1 MPTLPPQ
8 HQQIVQAHAA
18 FICQFVQLAQN
29 RDARPAL
36 DELLRGAE
44 QAGWTRLVAA
54 LRLMLDG
61 RRDPG
66 VLAGLD
72 EEDKVIAEAVLRG
85 LADPSTLPDPGTRP
99 DAAFAAP
106 GLAAM
111 IHASARGDHQAFVLL
126 SNMADQMRRAGGEM
140 QRFAA
145 VLRPLINGERNA
157 DKLARGLPPRGRQL
171 LLSLLEELGR
181 LDTH

>member
-1 MPTLPPQ
+1 MPTLPPP

-18 FICQFVQLAQN
+18 FICQFVQLAHN

-54 LRLMLDG
+54 LRLLLDG

-72 EEDKVIAEAVLRG
+72 EEDTVIAEAVLRG
-85 LADPSTLPDPGTRP
+85 LVDPTTLPDPDARP

-157 DKLARGLPPRGRQL
+157 DRLARGLPPRGRQL